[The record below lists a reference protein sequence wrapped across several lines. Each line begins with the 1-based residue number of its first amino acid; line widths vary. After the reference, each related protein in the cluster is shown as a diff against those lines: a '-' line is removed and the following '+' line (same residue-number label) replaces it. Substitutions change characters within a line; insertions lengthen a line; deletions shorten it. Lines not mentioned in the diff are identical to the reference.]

1 MTLDNDS
8 PQLVDT
14 EAQQVIHP
22 GKTVRLKTVLLIA
35 SAIVI
40 FAVAV
45 FGILIF
51 MTRAPKQPGDTAAD
65 DSIPGFN
72 FSIYE
77 GKNKLKHPIALISD
91 KDGRIYVSNNDMH
104 TVEVFSANGEPDFSF
119 GGMGQTGGQFTFPY
133 GIGML
138 PNGNIL
144 VAETG
149 NYRIQEL
156 TANGKYIRTFVD
168 NNNRIGLQKPGP
180 LYVDTKG
187 LIYVGDLSGQQV
199 LMLKQDG
206 TVIRRFSGIL
216 YPHGLAV
223 DEAGQR
229 LFVGDGANNCVKVFS
244 LKNGSDI
251 PVKVIGG
258 PAPEVSFSMVRGLA
272 LDESGR
278 LFVVDTLKSTI
289 EVFDKEGNFIF
300 SLGAKGQNDG
310 EFLYPYGIASNKNG
324 KIYVADW
331 GNNRVQVWSY
341 QVAGSL
347 VRYGER

>member
-8 PQLVDT
+8 PQVVDT
-14 EAQQVIHP
+14 DAQKVIQP
-22 GKTVRLKTVLLIA
+22 GKTVKLRTVLLIA

-40 FAVAV
+40 SAVIIFAV
-45 FGILIF
+45 LIF
-51 MTRAPKQPGDTAAD
+51 MTRAPKQPGGTATD
-65 DSIPGFN
+65 DSIPAFN
-72 FSIYE
+72 FCIYE

-91 KDGRIYVSNNDMH
+91 ENGRIYVSNNDVH
-104 TVEVFSANGEPDFSF
+104 TVEVFAANGEPDFSF
-119 GGMGQTGGQFTFPY
+119 GGLGQAGGQFTFPY

-138 PNGNIL
+138 PDGNIL

-156 TANGKYIRTFVD
+156 TADGKYIRTFVD

-180 LYVDTKG
+180 LYVDSKG

-199 LMLKQDG
+199 LVLKQDG
-206 TVIRRFSGIL
+206 TVLRRFGGIL
-216 YPHGLAV
+216 YPHGIAV
-223 DEAGQR
+223 DEARQR
-229 LFVGDGANNCVKVFS
+229 LYIGDGANNCINVYS

-258 PAPEVSFSMVRGLA
+258 PTPEVAFSMVRGLA

-289 EVFDKEGNFIF
+289 EVFDQDGNFIF
-300 SLGAKGQNDG
+300 SLGAKGQDDG
-310 EFLYPYGIASNKNG
+310 EFLYPYGIASDKNG

-341 QVAGSL
+341 
-347 VRYGER
+347 